1 MMSTMGFKKIEV
13 ARGLDRVT
21 NYINKGPLVPFSR
34 EGGGGWGWSKR
45 VPPQKILKFQSAKN
59 ANFSFLGTKC
69 ENKRVCFSFKK
80 M

>member
-34 EGGGGWGWSKR
+34 EGGVVGGGQSVFR
-45 VPPQKILKFQSAKN
+45 PRKF
-59 ANFSFLGTKC
+59 
-69 ENKRVCFSFKK
+69 
-80 M
+80 